1 MQAIATHIAC
11 NTTTTTYIFRIV
23 AHAFFI
29 AIKLSK
35 MEHRIPKMGYEQRH
49 CIVFV
54 PVSVSAQN
62 TSHTAPHC
70 SARRSA
76 PRSER
81 TNFSNWAMSLTHIWL
96 PWHRLYSIHQAIAVF
111 WGHSIATSCSLNNL
125 TINSAITRDWIIWP
139 EQLFFVSSSS
149 SFFCMFC
156 GSNFFSLTIR
166 PARQDNNDGVDK
178 RKPWQD
184 TTNKT
189 DCCPISNII
198 PGAQYNEANMFWLSS
213 IKYESNSEL
222 KSQYSKLER
231 YSTEYSMTNCLA
243 QFVCGSGVQLLNV
256 CVFVQRLR
264 LPFFWLDHFF
274 SRLLQLIAKFNNNY

>member
-111 WGHSIATSCSLNNL
+111 GATASPHLAASTTSQSTARSHAIELFDPSNYFLFLLLHSSVCSVARTFSHSLFVRPGKTTTMVLIKENLDKTQRTKPIAVRYQTSFPGHNTMRRTCFDCHQLNMNQ
-125 TINSAITRDWIIWP
+125 IQN
-139 EQLFFVSSSS
+139 
-149 SFFCMFC
+149 
-156 GSNFFSLTIR
+156 
-166 PARQDNNDGVDK
+166 
-178 RKPWQD
+178 
-184 TTNKT
+184 
-189 DCCPISNII
+189 
-198 PGAQYNEANMFWLSS
+198 
-213 IKYESNSEL
+213 
-222 KSQYSKLER
+222 
-231 YSTEYSMTNCLA
+231 
-243 QFVCGSGVQLLNV
+243 
-256 CVFVQRLR
+256 
-264 LPFFWLDHFF
+264 
-274 SRLLQLIAKFNNNY
+274 